1 MTADV
6 KRDFARMLAARKAL
20 VDLRGERMEQLLAVR
35 TMLRALLADFFETL
49 DPITNLRLAEVTA
62 DGSKSHGDLSIALSF
77 FEGTKMRI
85 AVDVTGQFSH
95 SVSIPSAFDDV
106 ERVVEVRVSADAT
119 RAEVLYE
126 PIGAPGTFR
135 TLDLVD
141 VTMRLLDHAV
151 CAVENELPV
160 QPPRA
165 EIPSIVPRVAT
176 GTPSAPRAPFTPSRI
191 AAVLGGASGRA
202 ASKATSADGPAT
214 PPRLSIA
221 EPAPASDVLTLRLG

>member
-1 MTADV
+1 
-6 KRDFARMLAARKAL
+6 MLAARKAL
-20 VDLRGERMEQLLAVR
+20 VDVRGERMEQLLAVR
-35 TMLRALLADFFETL
+35 AMLRALLTDFFETL

-62 DGSKSHGDLSIALSF
+62 DGSKTHGDLSIALSF

-85 AVDVTGQFSH
+85 AVDVTGRFSH

-106 ERVVEVRVSADAT
+106 ERVVEVRVSGDAT
-119 RAEVLYE
+119 RAEVVYE
-126 PIGAPGTFR
+126 PIGAAGTFR

-141 VTMRLLDHAV
+141 VTMHLLNNAV

-165 EIPSIVPRVAT
+165 EAPSLLQRVAVGGLAAT
-176 GTPSAPRAPFTPSRI
+176 PRAPFTASRI
-191 AAVLGGASGRA
+191 AAVLGGTSGRVASIATKVTNAEVPA
-202 ASKATSADGPAT
+202 A